1 MKKKH
6 TIKNSLLLSIIV
18 LGSHLTLTVYGDSEV
33 YRCVDANGSVLFTD
47 QSANCGKSRGGKAP
61 KSRKSTPSLPVSAL
75 GSVKIY
81 KFVDEDGITHLSD
94 RPSSS
99 RYHLVYQGSGTLQ
112 PFSGGTYSAIAAI
125 HRRYKDY
132 QATIRDVATRYFL
145 EPELLHAVIQAESA
159 YNPNARS
166 PKGAVGLMQ
175 LMPATAERY
184 GVFDRADPE
193 SNIEG
198 GSRYLRDL
206 LDMFNGDKNLALAGY
221 NAGENAVK
229 RYGYQIPPYRET
241 QNYVKI
247 VMGLYQQH
255 KQLQDNL

>member
-1 MKKKH
+1 MNKKNTFKM
-6 TIKNSLLLSIIV
+6 ICLSGMIV
-18 LGSHLTLTVYGDSEV
+18 LGNHLPLTVYGDNEI
-33 YRCVDANGSVLFTD
+33 YRCTDVNGNVLFTD
-47 QSANCGKSRGGKAP
+47 QSVHCGRERRGKTAKNKKSATANMDFG
-61 KSRKSTPSLPVSAL
+61 L
-75 GSVKIY
+75 VKIY
-81 KFVDEDGITHLSD
+81 KFIDEDGITHLSD
-94 RPSSS
+94 RPSDS
-99 RYHLVYQGSGTLQ
+99 RYRLVYQGSGTLQ

-132 QATIRDVATRYFL
+132 QTTIQSVALRYFL

-184 GVFDRADPE
+184 GVFDRTDPE

-206 LDMFNGDKNLALAGY
+206 LDMFNGDKSLALAGY

-255 KQLQDNL
+255 KQSQDNL